1 MNARTALLLIAL
13 PLALA
18 GCGNKGPLVLPP
30 KPVTVDED
38 TLPPEGAEATSAE
51 VPTDATE
58 PPAEVDEPTT
68 DEPPTDDPATP
79 PPPADD
85 GDG

>member
-1 MNARTALLLIAL
+1 MNARIALLLIAL

-30 KPVTVDED
+30 KPVTVDES
-38 TLPPEGAEATSAE
+38 TLPPEGAEAPPAE
-51 VPTDATE
+51 VPADATK

-68 DEPPTDDPATP
+68 DKPPTGDPATP
-79 PPPADD
+79 PPVND